1 MVSTFFFLWLHS
13 FLVPSARKG
22 AEATKVM
29 RPGQGKR
36 GGSKE
41 GGAGGG
47 EGKDRGSRLLF
58 ARWQVGGDHTG
69 RRVTRRPGRRCLG
82 PASPTPSAAEDPS
95 ARETFPAAS
104 TRTSRVSPILLIY
117 SPPPNFF
124 FYSVVPLSFS
134 FEFLVCGFCL
144 FVFSFAMGWRGLE
157 SSSWRRSG
165 LLERV

>member
-1 MVSTFFFLWLHS
+1 
-13 FLVPSARKG
+13 
-22 AEATKVM
+22 M

-117 SPPPNFF
+117 SPPPISSFILWFLCRFLSNSW
-124 FYSVVPLSFS
+124 SVVFAFSFS
-134 FEFLVCGFCL
+134 LSQWDGEDWSLPAGGEVG
-144 FVFSFAMGWRGLE
+144 
-157 SSSWRRSG
+157 SWKGSKKG
-165 LLERV
+165 G

>member
-1 MVSTFFFLWLHS
+1 
-13 FLVPSARKG
+13 
-22 AEATKVM
+22 M

-117 SPPPNFF
+117 SPPPQFLLLFCGSFVVFF
-124 FYSVVPLSFS
+124 RIPGLW
-134 FEFLVCGFCL
+134 FLPFRFL
-144 FVFSFAMGWRGLE
+144 FRNGMERIGVFQLAVKWAPGKGLKRE
-157 SSSWRRSG
+157 GREG
-165 LLERV
+165 CKGIRV